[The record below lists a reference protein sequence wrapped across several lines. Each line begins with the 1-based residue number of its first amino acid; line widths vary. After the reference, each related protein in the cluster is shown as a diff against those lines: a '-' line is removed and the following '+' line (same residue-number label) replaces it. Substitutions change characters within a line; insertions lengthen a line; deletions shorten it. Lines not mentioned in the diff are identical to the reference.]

1 MSISFFGLQF
11 KEMGGSSISR
21 NRAIA
26 DVAKP
31 AEQQNERRKNF
42 LDWRNLMKPMN
53 EEKDHWVISL
63 SICFLLSVQ
72 TCNFFIICKAIVKL
86 SSMFVCLCC

>member
-11 KEMGGSSISR
+11 KEMGGNSISR